1 MAEAGRKCGEQ
12 SQFGRTASYVTCRI
26 VGITSE
32 RPFMTRSVHFALSAA
47 VAVAGFV
54 LGLLAVPTTGFAQMS
69 ESDMVVKL
77 EQLEADMRRLT
88 GAVEELQYRNQQLE
102 QALRA
107 LQGGGAAGAAAPA
120 ARPGPAAVPAVP
132 PAPPP
137 GRRSDVFEPAQ
148 NPNAPGAPRVLGSP
162 AAAAGGPITEP
173 PAPIPGV
180 ADNQPG
186 APLDL
191 GTMPANPNTP
201 MAQPSLPPSQTPR
214 DEFDLAY
221 GYVLHKDYPLAQQA
235 FQDFLKKHPSDPM
248 ASEAQFWLG
257 ESLFQSKNYQ
267 SAAEAFVT
275 MTKKYPSSAKQ
286 PDTLLR
292 LGQSLAALQ
301 QRDLA
306 CVTLAEVGKKFP
318 RAAHNV
324 KAAVEREQK
333 RVHC

>member
-1 MAEAGRKCGEQ
+1 
-12 SQFGRTASYVTCRI
+12 
-26 VGITSE
+26 
-32 RPFMTRSVHFALSAA
+32 MTRSVHFALSAA
-47 VAVAGFV
+47 VAVAGFA
-54 LGLLAVPTTGFAQMS
+54 LGLLAEPAPGFAQMS

-107 LQGGGAAGAAAPA
+107 LQGGGPAGAAAPA
-120 ARPGPAAVPAVP
+120 MRPGPAAAPAVP

-137 GRRSDVFEPAQ
+137 GRRSDVFDPAQ

-162 AAAAGGPITEP
+162 AAAAGGPIVEP

-191 GTMPANPNTP
+191 GTMPPTADPGGGTVPRTSNTL
-201 MAQPSLPPSQTPR
+201 AQPVTQTPR

-221 GYVLHKDYPLAQQA
+221 GYVLHKDYSLAQQS
-235 FQDFLKKHPSDPM
+235 FQDFLKRHPTDPM
-248 ASEAQFWLG
+248 APEAQFWLG

-306 CVTLAEVGKKFP
+306 CVTLAEVGKKYP
-318 RAAHNV
+318 RAAQSV

>member
-1 MAEAGRKCGEQ
+1 
-12 SQFGRTASYVTCRI
+12 
-26 VGITSE
+26 
-32 RPFMTRSVHFALSAA
+32 MTRSVHFARA
-47 VAVAGFV
+47 VAVAG
-54 LGLLAVPTTGFAQMS
+54 LAAGFLAMPATAVAQMS

-107 LQGGGAAGAAAPA
+107 LQGGAPAAAAAPAMRPGPAAAPA
-120 ARPGPAAVPAVP
+120 AP
-132 PAPPP
+132 PAPAP
-137 GRRSDVFEPAQ
+137 GRRSDAFDPAQ

-162 AAAAGGPITEP
+162 AAVAGGPINEP

-191 GTMPANPNTP
+191 GTNPN
-201 MAQPSLPPSQTPR
+201 APSPQLATLPPSQTPK

-221 GYVLHKDYPLAQQA
+221 GYVLRKDFTLAQQA
-235 FQDFLKKHPSDPM
+235 FQDFIKRYPSDAM
-248 ASEAQFWLG
+248 TGEAQFWLG
-257 ESLFQSKNYQ
+257 ESLYQSKNYQ

-306 CVTLAEVGKKFP
+306 CVTLAEVSKKYP
-318 RAAHNV
+318 RAAQNV

>member
-1 MAEAGRKCGEQ
+1 
-12 SQFGRTASYVTCRI
+12 
-26 VGITSE
+26 
-32 RPFMTRSVHFALSAA
+32 MTRSVRFALSTA
-47 VAVAGFV
+47 VAVAG
-54 LGLLAVPTTGFAQMS
+54 LAVGLFAAPATGFAQMS

-77 EQLEADMRRLT
+77 EQLESDVRRLT

-102 QALRA
+102 QAVRA
-107 LQGGGAAGAAAPA
+107 LQGGGAPAQA
-120 ARPGPAAVPAVP
+120 ARPGPAAAPAAP
-132 PAPPP
+132 PPAAPPP
-137 GRRSDVFEPAQ
+137 GRRSDVFDPAQ
-148 NPNAPGAPRVLGSP
+148 NPTAPGAPRPLGSP
-162 AAAAGGPITEP
+162 AATAGGPISEP

-180 ADNQPG
+180 AVNPPG

-191 GTMPANPNTP
+191 GTTANADPRGGQAAT
-201 MAQPSLPPSQTPR
+201 LPPSQTPR

-221 GYVLHKDYPLAQQA
+221 GYLLRKDFALAQQG
-235 FQDFLKKHPSDPM
+235 FQDFLKKYPSD
-248 ASEAQFWLG
+248 ALAGEAQFWLG

-267 SAAEAFVT
+267 SAAEAFVA

-306 CVTLAEVGKKFP
+306 CVTLAEVSKKYP
-318 RAAHNV
+318 RAAQNV
-324 KAAVEREQK
+324 RAAVEREQK